1 MKHYSKIIL
10 TAFLLLPQIIMFAQ
24 KEKNKNV
31 KSGPTQINDEEKV
44 VLQSGIRVIAKAYGD
59 SVVLRW
65 APTRPWAWNKLNYLG
80 YKIERIDIS
89 EKDNAKTELLTP
101 VPLKPYTLEKF
112 KTVFKPDNSH
122 AAIAAQCLYGKNFE
136 TNIRKG
142 QAAIADKAAVSDARY
157 AYTLM
162 VADYDANVG
171 VAVALR
177 FADKSV
183 SKGRKYMYRITP
195 AAIATQGVIDTGTVL
210 IINNKLETTAKPEIT
225 EGISFDHLG
234 ELHWDRN
241 GAETWSG
248 YYIER
253 SEDGKTFN
261 PLNMLPYISS
271 PPDSALIKEDSSKA
285 KLFALLQTQ
294 HIYIDSLPQ
303 NYKNYY
309 YRIKGIS
316 AFAEISGY
324 SNTVLISGKDLTP
337 PVAVNMM
344 NPKFISDQ
352 KMKVLWKKDKI
363 EPDCK
368 GYYITRANNING
380 PYETLNQQLLPA
392 TASEYTDNNAY
403 VHGGSFYIVVAVDTA
418 NNISSSTPGMGLVPD
433 NTPPAIPTGLKG
445 RIDKNGLVFLSWD
458 ANKEEDVKGY
468 KVYYA
473 NAADHVFIQLT
484 TVPDTLTNFVD
495 SITLKTLTK
504 DIWYKIVA
512 VDYNNNHSEF
522 SPAAKL
528 RKPDIVA
535 PAPPIATNVSV
546 SAKSVEMDWVQSSS
560 DDAVLYTIYRQEE
573 SGSKIITGKYKHNP
587 SVNSFH
593 FTDTAAKPNT
603 KYTYTAETTDED
615 SLRSRGS
622 VPVIAAIHAILER
635 PAITGL
641 KAVYDTKMKMVNLNW
656 QYTYKEDYF
665 FIIYKAEGHE
675 PLRQL
680 QSLTKEAKQF
690 NDLNTVAGK
699 SYRYAI
705 RAMYKDEKGNTKQ
718 GESVTIA
725 IPVN

>member
-1 MKHYSKIIL
+1 MKHYSKIIF

-44 VLQSGIRVIAKAYGD
+44 VLRSGIRVIAKAYGD

-142 QAAIADKAAVSDARY
+142 QAAIADKASVSDARY

-177 FADKSV
+177 FADKNV
-183 SKGRKYMYRITP
+183 AKGRKYMYRITP

-225 EGISFDHLG
+225 EGLAFDHLS

-261 PLNMLPYISS
+261 PLNTLPYISS
-271 PPDSALIKEDSSKA
+271 SPDSALVKEDSSKA
-285 KLFALLQTQ
+285 KLFTLLQTQ

-309 YRIKGIS
+309 YRIKGIN
-316 AFAEISGY
+316 AFAEISNY
-324 SNTVLISGKDLTP
+324 SNTILLSGKDLTP

-352 KMKVLWKKDKI
+352 KMKVLWKKNKI

-403 VHGGSFYIVVAVDTA
+403 AHGGSFYIVVAVDTA

-433 NTPPAIPTGLKG
+433 NTPPAIPAGLKG

-484 TVPDTLTNFVD
+484 TIPDTFTNFVD

-528 RKPDIVA
+528 RKPDIMP

-546 SAKSVEMDWVQSSS
+546 TVKSVEMDWMQSSS

-573 SGSKIITGKYKHNP
+573 SGAKIIMGKYKHNP
-587 SVNSFH
+587 SVNGFH
-593 FTDTAAKPNT
+593 FVDTAAKPNT

-615 SLRSRGS
+615 SLRSRVS
-622 VPVIAAIHAILER
+622 VPVIANIHTIPER

-641 KAVYDTKMKMVNLNW
+641 KTVYDTKMKMVTLNW
-656 QYTYKEDYF
+656 QYTDKEDYF
-665 FIIYKAEGHE
+665 YIIYKAEGNE

-699 SYRYAI
+699 SYHYAI

-718 GESVTIA
+718 GESLTVA
-725 IPVN
+725 IPIN